1 MGRLS
6 GKVAIVVGASR
17 GIGAACAVR
26 LASEGA
32 ALVMGSRTVSK
43 MEDTVIPQIKKA
55 NKDAQVI
62 AVECDVTKEEDIK
75 GIVDKAVE
83 EYGKLDIAVNNA
95 GTAGKRAKVEDFDG
109 EVYDLIF
116 STNVKALFYCH
127 KYEIRAMK
135 KSLSEKDGQ
144 VGSIVNISSVSSQA
158 ALTKIL
164 ETSVYASSK
173 AAVDM
178 LTKYAAME
186 NPKSVRVNAVNP
198 GVVKTDM
205 TTKFDDEGLDN
216 IQFIGRKG
224 RPEEVASLVAF
235 LASDEASLIT
245 GATHLV
251 DGGLAL
257 T

>member
-17 GIGAACAVR
+17 GIGAVCAVR

-32 ALVMGSRTVSK
+32 ALVIGSRTVSQ
-43 MEDTVIPQIKKA
+43 MEDTVTPQIKNA

-62 AVECDVTKEEDIK
+62 AVKCDVTKEEDIK

-83 EYGKLDIAVNNA
+83 EHGKLDIAVNNA
-95 GTAGKRAKVEDFDG
+95 GTAGERAKVEDFDG

-135 KSLSEKDGQ
+135 KTLSEKDGQ
-144 VGSIVNISSVSSQA
+144 VGSIVNISSVLSQA
-158 ALTKIL
+158 AATKL
-164 ETSVYASSK
+164 LGVSVYASSK
-173 AAVDM
+173 AAIDM
-178 LTKYAAME
+178 VTKYAAME

-198 GVVKTDM
+198 GVIKTNM
-205 TTKFDDEGLDN
+205 ARKYGDEGLEK
-216 IQFIGRKG
+216 IQFVGRKG
-224 RPEEVASLVAF
+224 KSEEVASLVAF
-235 LASDEASLIT
+235 LASDEASLVT

-251 DGGLAL
+251 DGGFAL